1 MFIQDIYWGISN
13 PTVYCVF
20 EDSFKNVW
28 IGSNGGGASFI
39 SSTSSFFHSWR
50 INKIPGV
57 TNGLN
62 DKEVLTICVADNGNI
77 WMGTDGGGINV
88 NIDGRNCMFYSHDTG
103 DISSNTYHSSL
114 KDSNGD
120 LWFGNMYNEMGID
133 VFISKEGRFIHYTP
147 QGNGSVI
154 YCLFED
160 NQRNVWIGSN
170 NGLEI
175 YNLITKKK
183 IFSIKRTANS

>member
-1 MFIQDIYWGISN
+1 MVLLSGLYIL
-13 PTVYCVF
+13 
-20 EDSFKNVW
+20 
-28 IGSNGGGASFI
+28 
-39 SSTSSFFHSWR
+39 
-50 INKIPGV
+50 IPLLRV
-57 TNGLN
+57 P
-62 DKEVLTICVADNGNI
+62 IHI
-77 WMGTDGGGINV
+77 FP
-88 NIDGRNCMFYSHDTG
+88 FYSHDTG

-183 IFSIKRTANS
+183 DFLNKENSQLLTNEIKAVSQDKNIQFLPSMLTLIPPPSVPIHILPLSATHIVNTSLSLSPLVTPGILLILQL

>member
-1 MFIQDIYWGISN
+1 
-13 PTVYCVF
+13 
-20 EDSFKNVW
+20 
-28 IGSNGGGASFI
+28 
-39 SSTSSFFHSWR
+39 
-50 INKIPGV
+50 
-57 TNGLN
+57 
-62 DKEVLTICVADNGNI
+62 
-77 WMGTDGGGINV
+77 
-88 NIDGRNCMFYSHDTG
+88 
-103 DISSNTYHSSL
+103 
-114 KDSNGD
+114 
-120 LWFGNMYNEMGID
+120 MGID

-183 IFSIKRTANS
+183 DFLNKENSQLLTNEIKAVSQDKNGNIWIGTLNKGISIYNPESKTMKHINEHTIFENCVINQIFRDSKNRIWIATTEGLVLFPNEQSDTSNCLIPKTD